1 MSNPLPSSPP
11 PHVQADAPKSTGQI
25 ASLEDKL
32 RSLSID
38 RSRQADGRSAPP
50 DALPQAP
57 AGRGP
62 RFVLWALGL
71 GGLACAAA
79 ALYYLNP
86 LDRSG
91 PAPLTASL
99 TAPAAPRVETVSAA
113 AATSP
118 TPVRP
123 APAAGVIGSGHVVA
137 RHELAL
143 GSRITGQVD
152 RVLVEAGQHVRA
164 GMPLVELDRTDAELA
179 LRVAQAEVALAEAAV
194 TSARAEVA
202 AAQAPLRRLAELVP
216 RGAASP
222 AALEDAQLD
231 LARLDQEVQHMQRQ
245 YDIALLHA
253 AQARRTLSLHTIV
266 APFDAVVADPRAV
279 PGQVIV
285 ETGQSGRD
293 ETVLMTLLDTT
304 LLYVDVDIA
313 ERNVAQIRP
322 GLSAELRLDAW
333 PERSFPAR
341 VISIEPR
348 ASREKGTVTAR
359 LEFAPGETGA
369 VLVNMAAKVTFAPD
383 TTLSALN

>member
-1 MSNPLPSSPP
+1 MGPK
-11 PHVQADAPKSTGQI
+11 VRKTAAPEKG
-25 ASLEDKL
+25 DF
-32 RSLSID
+32 
-38 RSRQADGRSAPP
+38 G
-50 DALPQAP
+50 P
-57 AGRGP
+57 ARP
-62 RFVLWALGL
+62 
-71 GGLACAAA
+71 AAA
-79 ALYYLNP
+79 A
-86 LDRSG
+86 
-91 PAPLTASL
+91 
-99 TAPAAPRVETVSAA
+99 PAAA
-113 AATSP
+113 
-118 TPVRP
+118 
-123 APAAGVIGSGHVVA
+123 VIGSGHVVA

-143 GSRITGQVD
+143 GSRITGQID

-164 GMPLVELDRTDAELA
+164 GMPLVELDRTDAALA
-179 LRVAQAEVALAEAAV
+179 LRVAQAEVAQAEAAIA
-194 TSARAEVA
+194 SARAEVA

-216 RGAASP
+216 RGAASE

-231 LARLDQEVQHMQRQ
+231 LARLEQEVQRMQRQ
-245 YDIALLHA
+245 YDIALLHE

-285 ETGQSGRD
+285 ETGQSGPD
-293 ETVLMTLLDTT
+293 DTVLMTLIDTG

-369 VLVNMAAKVTFAPD
+369 VLVNMAAKVTFLPD